1 MAKALKVV
9 TASQAQ
15 ATYAALPDA
24 VAVKALA
31 EGKADE
37 WQQKRA
43 LHWIMTVA
51 AMQNMNAF
59 FPESPME
66 TAYAMGRKYV
76 AEQIVG
82 LINDDLTK
90 LREDTNVG
98 RK

>member
-1 MAKALKVV
+1 MAKSIKVA
-9 TASQAQ
+9 TASKAQ
-15 ATYAALPDA
+15 ATHAELPDA
-24 VAVKALA
+24 VAIKALA

-51 AMQNMNAF
+51 AMQNGNAF
-59 FPESPME
+59 YPESPME

-82 LINDDLTK
+82 LIKDDLSK
-90 LREDTNVG
+90 FKEELHANR
-98 RK
+98 